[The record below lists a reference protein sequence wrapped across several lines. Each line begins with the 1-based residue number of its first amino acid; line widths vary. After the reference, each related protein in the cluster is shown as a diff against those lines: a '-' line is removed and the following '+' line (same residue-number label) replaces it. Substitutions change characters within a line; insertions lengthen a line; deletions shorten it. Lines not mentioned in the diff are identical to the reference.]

1 MQIEFVGPGDQE
13 ALFELFERCFSVAPQ
28 PETWQWKYAA
38 GAGVGVVARDDGQ
51 LVAHY
56 GALIRR
62 VRFEGEDGQALAPA
76 DVMVAPEKRGVL
88 TKQRGLMAQT
98 ARYLFERQFGEGKP
112 CRLAMGFPTRR
123 ARALGAKLGLY
134 IDSPV
139 VVDELSW
146 HPRPFDWRERLR
158 YRITRLSSADL
169 DAWVTPAWQAM
180 QNDFHELVIGVRDA
194 AWVRYRYLQH
204 PTRRYRVLGV
214 GERLGRSKQG
224 VAIVQE
230 DEEGALECM
239 DLIAP
244 RAAMPLLVRALRHDC
259 SVSGR
264 TRLYVWVNRLLR
276 ECLMTPD
283 VNVLDRD
290 MRLTVTVGPKSEYYA
305 RKWWITNGDT
315 DFR

>member
-1 MQIEFVGPGDQE
+1 MQIEPVCADDRE
-13 ALFELFERCFSVAPQ
+13 ALFKLFERCFGVAPQ
-28 PETWQWKYAA
+28 RETWKWKYDA
-38 GAGVGVVARDDGQ
+38 GAGVGVVAREDGE

-62 VRFEGEDGQALAPA
+62 VLFEGEDGQALAPA
-76 DVMVAPEKRGVL
+76 DVMVAPNKRGVL
-88 TKQRGLMAQT
+88 SKQHGLMAQT
-98 ARYLFERQFGEGKP
+98 ARYLFERQFGAGRP

-134 IDSPV
+134 MDVS

-146 HPRPFDWRERLR
+146 RPRPLKWHERLR
-158 YRITRLSSADL
+158 YCITSLSSDDL

-180 QNDFHELVIGVRDA
+180 ATDFHDQVIGVRDA
-194 AWVRYRYLQH
+194 AWIRYRYLDH
-204 PTRRYRVLGV
+204 PVRNYRVLGIRN
-214 GERLGRSKQG
+214 RLGKYPLS
-224 VAIVQE
+224 VAVVQE
-230 DEEGALECM
+230 DEDNALECM
-239 DLIAP
+239 DLIAQ
-244 RAAMPLLVRALRHDC
+244 RSTLPLLITMLRHYC

-264 TRLYVWVNRLLR
+264 TRLYIWVNRLLR
-276 ECLMTPD
+276 EALMTADID
-283 VNVLDRD
+283 VFDRD